1 MPAAPQRMA
10 ALYFGL
16 SRNVSTS
23 NEAPAYLTHRAE
35 SVQQGRASRNKAETA
50 RGCGQ
55 ASPCGSA
62 EFVTMVLEAPA

>member
-1 MPAAPQRMA
+1 MPATPQRMA

-23 NEAPAYLTHRAE
+23 NEAPAYLTYTAE
-35 SVQQGRASRNKAETA
+35 SVRQGRTSRDKAETV

-62 EFVTMVLEAPA
+62 EFVTMVHEAPA